1 MVVLK
6 SASLQ
11 AQDSPGGSGCGVKVL
26 AQVQLLAAKVQWL
39 HWGLALHP
47 VFVAGGFGQI
57 PGSLFAEMFFNDLCV
72 IGQPGQVK
80 AEGFRISV
88 MGDLN

>member
-6 SASLQ
+6 GASLQ

-26 AQVQLLAAKVQWL
+26 AQVQLLAVKVQWL

-47 VFVAGGFGQI
+47 ICCRWFRPNSWEPVHRNVF
-57 PGSLFAEMFFNDLCV
+57 
-72 IGQPGQVK
+72 
-80 AEGFRISV
+80 
-88 MGDLN
+88 